1 MMDQSDTDPF
11 DDGAPIRI
19 ERDEQPALLAMI
31 LGSVGLLIVFLLGFR
46 CAIHRIEASLAYLTS

>member
-11 DDGAPIRI
+11 DDGPPIKI

-31 LGSVGLLIVFLLGFR
+31 LGCAGLLIVLLLGFQ